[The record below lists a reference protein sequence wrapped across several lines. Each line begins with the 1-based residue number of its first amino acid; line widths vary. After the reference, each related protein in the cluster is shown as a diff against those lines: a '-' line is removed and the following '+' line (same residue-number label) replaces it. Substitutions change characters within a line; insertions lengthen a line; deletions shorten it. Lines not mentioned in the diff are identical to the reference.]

1 LANIGI
7 SKASYYADT
16 SLVRFSN
23 EGVKSVDRLSSAQS
37 DVVNG
42 EIATLS
48 GMNYTFKMD
57 VAAAKASIK
66 SLSTTQA
73 YLTTAITALNNASHT
88 LSQIQELAVLG
99 ANGSNSEADHA
110 AFNARA
116 EELADQFHNVMSG
129 SKYKNEHIFDPKRLS
144 ATMANGSGGSIDFGL
159 AEIDYDFFYDY
170 KNPEISIL
178 NDAVTYEITRELT
191 DDQKNAILS
200 KTSGLTAE
208 QLVVG
213 FQFTTNPNPTENV
226 GDGSMSVLSELP
238 PVNNTKTY
246 NRNDGAVRFDD
257 GALFS
262 AQGEFNGGQLE
273 VEISRNSE
281 DPDSISIVGNNL
293 ISLIGDRVFYDDPN
307 HGSLEIGQID
317 TVANG
322 QNGSSLIINLHS
334 DATVPGTSNLLNGDF
349 ESPLRQQ
356 GTRPTET
363 YTQGEHRDG
372 ILENFQYNNAGVGY
386 TQKNDTRFTNLV
398 RGSDTYSLEFVN
410 LNGGTGTG
418 FRAHVSVQNDG
429 SVSIVDV
436 IDRGQGYNVGD
447 RLGLDNATELG
458 GLGVGFEIE
467 VTSIINADPIGQGT
481 TGVELVKSPRWAPVD
496 VLVEK
501 QGSDYYP
508 WGQKWQDGDI
518 ALETDPAG
526 SLNYWRQT
534 TNDNYDFGD
543 IENTTL
549 TNEARYDAVNKVLT
563 FQDQDIVLERFEVN
577 DPTVNLNSLTSNTPV
592 HQIDNTDKLFTA
604 VYETDLN
611 GAVVVDQISVADYE
625 GGDQRP
631 GDRAIVNGVVQISV
645 ADYEAGDQRPG
656 DRAIVNGVVRVEVAD
671 YDPAAGDVPVYE
683 TVPAPGGTYPW
694 GEPKVAG
701 TDLLVVD
708 NGGGISQTYRWT
720 ADGDFSVGPG
730 GGTYDWDVDGTD
742 FNRALLTYNVGDAVL
757 ERNNTGGAGWTTV
770 MTTAEVPSVAF
781 YYREKTLQTS
791 KVISHYNRPNIT
803 HYERDNITHYERD
816 NITHYER
823 DRVAFY
829 LGKKTLLTSEVVG
842 EQVQKYLG
850 ETIDPGTV
858 HTGWTQDIENFIP
871 NWTTYNGR
879 INFGSTFTINDTQNG
894 TLISSSLVDGSFTD
908 NSVNVAIPTPQMA
921 DMFEQPTYE
930 YEGRTANPAIVGTD
944 TSPLAVNPTGSVDL
958 IANQTDGVA
967 GSGVKL
973 ATGSLQFDGGNEFG
987 IYHGPAIVSDVFRAN
1002 KDQFLKLDY
1011 SAAGDDDDFHVT
1023 GYIYDVNDPNPE
1035 LILAIGDTGTDGS
1048 GRKSVLVPE
1057 TGDYR
1062 FVFIVGT
1069 YDKTGGLAAGAD
1081 MTIDNIRAENAYSI
1095 EDDAIQALLRAVHY
1109 ENSSDTATADKI
1121 LTATVNNFDGTSVT
1135 SDDAFINMN
1144 GFTTTGDGGPYM
1156 VAPSNNLV
1164 TNPEAGVA
1172 NGSASALTSKV
1183 ELLQQKIDALR
1194 TQAGSKVSAIESAI
1208 DSATDLRSQFA
1219 LASGTLSDI
1228 NFSLETVHAAKRQI
1242 QQDVAAAIMAQA
1254 NKAQDGMLSLVA
1266 EVETKS

>member
-1 LANIGI
+1 MANIGI

-16 SLVRFSN
+16 SLVRFTN

-73 YLTTAITALNNASHT
+73 YLTTAITALDNASHT

-226 GDGSMSVLSELP
+226 GDGSMSMLSELP

-257 GALFS
+257 AALFS
-262 AQGEFNGGQLE
+262 AQGEFNGGKLE

-281 DPDSISIVGNNL
+281 DPDSITILGNDS
-293 ISLIGDRVFYDDPN
+293 ISLIGDRVFYDDPV

-317 TVANG
+317 SVANG

-334 DATVPGTSNLLNGDF
+334 DATVPGTSNLLNGNF
-349 ESPLRQQ
+349 EAPLRQQ
-356 GTRPTET
+356 GGQPRKT
-363 YTQGEHRDG
+363 YTTGEHRDG
-372 ILENFQYNNAGVGY
+372 IAEGYAIVNSGVGY
-386 TQKNDTRFTNLV
+386 TQRSDQASTNLA

-410 LNGGTGTG
+410 KNGGSGSG
-418 FRAHVSVQNDG
+418 FRAHVNVLNDG
-429 SVSIVDV
+429 SVEIVEVLDK
-436 IDRGQGYNVGD
+436 GQGYQVGD
-447 RLGLDNATELG
+447 IIGLDDTTELG
-458 GLGVGFEIE
+458 GNGVDF
-467 VTSIINADPIGQGT
+467 SIRITDIVNADPVGQGT
-481 TGVELVKSPRWAPVD
+481 QGVERVTNPNWETVD
-496 VLVEK
+496 VIVEK
-501 QGSDYYP
+501 VGDGSYP
-508 WGQKWQDGDI
+508 WGENWSDGDF
-518 ALETDPAG
+518 ALEETDNEDPDG
-526 SLNYWRQT
+526 SVNYYRWT
-534 TNDNYDFGD
+534 ENGNYDFGD
-543 IENTTL
+543 ITSTSL
-549 TNEARYDAVNKVLT
+549 VDHARYDAVAQVLT
-563 FQDQDIVLERFEVN
+563 YQDQDVK
-577 DPTVNLNSLTSNTPV
+577 LTKIEIGD
-592 HQIDNTDKLFTA
+592 QQNTDTV
-604 VYETDLN
+604 VYEQDIN
-611 GAVVVDQISVADYE
+611 GDTIIDEIAVGMQQAGDTAIYALDNAGDRIVDRIEVGQNINGDRAITRTDQIAIEDYQA
-625 GGDQRP
+625 GDTPIIDGTMDIAVGQQQP
-631 GDRAIVNGVVQISV
+631 GDRAVY
-645 ADYEAGDQRPG
+645 AK
-656 DRAIVNGVVRVEVAD
+656 VENLD
-671 YDPAAGDVPVYE
+671 
-683 TVPAPGGTYPW
+683 TYPW
-694 GEPKVAG
+694 GEIAFPNDDLLQAGNGGITSYYQWSIAGEYAVGVAGGMYDWDVAG
-701 TDLLVVD
+701 TDFDVNLL
-708 NGGGISQTYRWT
+708 NYNI
-720 ADGDFSVGPG
+720 GD
-730 GGTYDWDVDGTD
+730 
-742 FNRALLTYNVGDAVL
+742 RVL
-757 ERNNTGGAGWTTV
+757 ERSDVGGAGWTAV
-770 MTTAEVPSVAF
+770 NTTGEVPSVAF
-781 YYREKTLQTS
+781 YYREKTLETE
-791 KVISHYNRPNIT
+791 KVVS
-803 HYERDNITHYERD
+803 HYERDNITGYTRD
-816 NITHYER
+816 VITHYER
-823 DRVAFY
+823 DRISHYERERVAFY
-829 LGKKTLLTSEVVG
+829 LREQTLRTKQVVG
-842 EQVQKYLG
+842 QQVEKYLG
-850 ETIDPGTV
+850 ETQGNQQA
-858 HTGWTQDIENFIP
+858 HTGWEQDTTEFIP
-871 NWTTYNGR
+871 NWTKYDGR
-879 INFGSTFTINDTQNG
+879 INFGNSFTINDTQNG
-894 TLISSSLVDGSFTD
+894 TLISSSLVDGSYTD

-930 YEGRTANPAIVGTD
+930 YEGRTADPAIVGTD
-944 TSPLAVNPTGSVDL
+944 NSPLTTNPNGSVDL
-958 IANQTDGVA
+958 IANQTDGIA

-973 ATGSLQFDGGNEFG
+973 ATGDLVFDSGNEFG
-987 IYHGPAIVSDVFRAN
+987 VYHGPAIVSDVFRAN

-1011 SAAGDDDDFHVT
+1011 SAAGDKDDFHVT
-1023 GYIYDVNDPNPE
+1023 GYIYNVNDPNPD

-1095 EDDAIQALLRAVHY
+1095 EENAIQALLRAVHY

-1135 SDDAFINMN
+1135 SDDALINMS
-1144 GFTTTGDGGPYM
+1144 GFNTTGDGGPYM
-1156 VAPSNNLV
+1156 VAPSNDLV
-1164 TNPEAGVA
+1164 TNPESGVA

-1219 LASGTLSDI
+1219 LASGTLSDV

-1242 QQDVAAAIMAQA
+1242 QQDVAAAMMAQA

-1266 EVETKS
+1266 EAETKP

>member
-1 LANIGI
+1 M
-7 SKASYYADT
+7 
-16 SLVRFSN
+16 V
-23 EGVKSVDRLSSAQS
+23 
-37 DVVNG
+37 
-42 EIATLS
+42 
-48 GMNYTFKMD
+48 
-57 VAAAKASIK
+57 
-66 SLSTTQA
+66 
-73 YLTTAITALNNASHT
+73 
-88 LSQIQELAVLG
+88 
-99 ANGSNSEADHA
+99 
-110 AFNARA
+110 
-116 EELADQFHNVMSG
+116 
-129 SKYKNEHIFDPKRLS
+129 
-144 ATMANGSGGSIDFGL
+144 
-159 AEIDYDFFYDY
+159 
-170 KNPEISIL
+170 
-178 NDAVTYEITRELT
+178 
-191 DDQKNAILS
+191 
-200 KTSGLTAE
+200 
-208 QLVVG
+208 
-213 FQFTTNPNPTENV
+213 
-226 GDGSMSVLSELP
+226 
-238 PVNNTKTY
+238 
-246 NRNDGAVRFDD
+246 
-257 GALFS
+257 
-262 AQGEFNGGQLE
+262 
-273 VEISRNSE
+273 
-281 DPDSISIVGNNL
+281 
-293 ISLIGDRVFYDDPN
+293 
-307 HGSLEIGQID
+307 
-317 TVANG
+317 
-322 QNGSSLIINLHS
+322 
-334 DATVPGTSNLLNGDF
+334 
-349 ESPLRQQ
+349 
-356 GTRPTET
+356 
-363 YTQGEHRDG
+363 
-372 ILENFQYNNAGVGY
+372 
-386 TQKNDTRFTNLV
+386 
-398 RGSDTYSLEFVN
+398 
-410 LNGGTGTG
+410 
-418 FRAHVSVQNDG
+418 
-429 SVSIVDV
+429 
-436 IDRGQGYNVGD
+436 
-447 RLGLDNATELG
+447 
-458 GLGVGFEIE
+458 
-467 VTSIINADPIGQGT
+467 
-481 TGVELVKSPRWAPVD
+481 
-496 VLVEK
+496 
-501 QGSDYYP
+501 
-508 WGQKWQDGDI
+508 
-518 ALETDPAG
+518 
-526 SLNYWRQT
+526 
-534 TNDNYDFGD
+534 
-543 IENTTL
+543 
-549 TNEARYDAVNKVLT
+549 
-563 FQDQDIVLERFEVN
+563 
-577 DPTVNLNSLTSNTPV
+577 
-592 HQIDNTDKLFTA
+592 
-604 VYETDLN
+604 
-611 GAVVVDQISVADYE
+611 QISVADYE
-625 GGDQRP
+625 AGDQRP

-656 DRAIVNGVVRVEVAD
+656 DRAIVDGVVRVEVAD

-757 ERNNTGGAGWTTV
+757 ERSDTGGAGWTTV

-879 INFGSTFTINDTQNG
+879 INFGNTFTINDTQNG
-894 TLISSSLVDGSFTD
+894 TLISSSLVDGSYTN

-1023 GYIYDVNDPNPE
+1023 GYIYNVNDPNPE

-1081 MTIDNIRAENAYSI
+1081 MTIDNIRAENAYAI

-1135 SDDAFINMN
+1135 SDDALINMS
-1144 GFTTTGDGGPYM
+1144 GFNATGDGGPYM

-1219 LASGTLSDI
+1219 LASGTLSDV

-1266 EVETKS
+1266 EVEAKP